1 MLYVADSP
9 RIYVSTNPW
18 KITATFQTISSTREE
33 YIEAIESLKA
43 AAPPAQL
50 KKGQKRSKLEQAHLH
65 LIAALE
71 ARIELIDAE
80 LVVSGHLKLPPCKLE
95 SRYDSFQICHD
106 IYSFWPLY

>member
-1 MLYVADSP
+1 MYLAEADTLYIADSP

-33 YIEAIESLKA
+33 YIATIENLKA
-43 AAPPAQL
+43 MAPPAEL

-71 ARIELIDAE
+71 ARIESIDAE
-80 LVVSGHLKLPPCKLE
+80 LVVSGHLKSLHV
-95 SRYDSFQICHD
+95 S
-106 IYSFWPLY
+106 